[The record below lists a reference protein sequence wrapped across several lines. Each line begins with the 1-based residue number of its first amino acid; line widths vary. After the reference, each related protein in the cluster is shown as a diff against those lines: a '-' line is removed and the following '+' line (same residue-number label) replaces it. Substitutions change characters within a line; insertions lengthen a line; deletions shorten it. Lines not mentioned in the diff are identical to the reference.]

1 MFDKFG
7 EFDSAEEINRAAA
20 AQLKEGDLDSCQ
32 DNSKR
37 KWFRSG
43 GCRGFL
49 HRCNRFS
56 DYSIIG
62 SDREI
67 GNGIERF
74 RTQKHDGRLEKL
86 PDPDV

>member
-1 MFDKFG
+1 M
-7 EFDSAEEINRAAA
+7 INLENLTL
-20 AQLKEGDLDSCQ
+20 LKRLTERQQQRGRSGRYQ
-32 DNSKR
+32 DNSRR
-37 KWFRSG
+37 KWLRFG
-43 GCRGFL
+43 GRRGFL

-56 DYSIIG
+56 DYSIAG